1 MTTTIEEHRIEPKAE
16 RTRTLLNAL
25 VSEDFRQRLSGEN
38 PFAILDKRVGT
49 ILGPSL
55 RKPLRK
61 VNFPDI
67 TYLDLQGPKG
77 RPGAWEDEITEHPG
91 VRDDKRT
98 VLAVVDIKPRAD
110 FSLKP
115 DEDDLYRLRN
125 VNKAQTTRG
134 ETILILASPTSDGDM
149 QLLFL
154 KEKHQL
160 RTEPEKR
167 TRMDKLAKDLASEGD
182 QAKILQ
188 LLGEDYERVYL
199 RIPRSTL
206 NFSDAQ
212 LGEVLRL
219 TL

>member
-1 MTTTIEEHRIEPKAE
+1 MTTTIEEPRIEPEAE
-16 RTRTLLNAL
+16 RARTFLSAL
-25 VSEDFRQRLSGEN
+25 VSEDFKQRLRGNS
-38 PFAILDKRVGT
+38 PFAILDKRIGT
-49 ILGPSL
+49 ILGSSL
-55 RKPLRK
+55 KKPLRRI
-61 VNFPDI
+61 NFPDI

-77 RPGAWEDEITEHPG
+77 RPGAWEDEITQHPG
-91 VRDDKRT
+91 VKDDKRT
-98 VLAVVDIKPRAD
+98 VLAVVDIKPHAD

-125 VNKAQTTRG
+125 INRAQTARG
-134 ETILILASPTSDGDM
+134 ETILVLASPTSEGNM
-149 QLLFL
+149 QVLLL
-154 KEKHQL
+154 KERHQL

-167 TRMDKLAKDLASEGD
+167 TRMDKLAKDLGSEGD

-188 LLGEDYERVYL
+188 LLGEDYERVYQ

-212 LGEVLRL
+212 LGEILRL